1 MPTRDIIVVGGSAG
15 GIEALQKLVQGLP
28 ADLPAAVLVV
38 LHTHPTSPG
47 YLPHILERSG
57 RLPAAHAT
65 DGELLRPGRILVAP
79 PDHHMLIEREYVRL
93 TRGPKENRSRP
104 AVDPL
109 FRSAA
114 YFYGPRVI
122 GVVLSG
128 MLDDGTAGL
137 WTIKDRRGVAMVQ
150 SLEDAQFPSMPE
162 NALRHVAVDHQL
174 PAAELGPLLARL
186 VRETVPEVLIPPVPN
201 ALEIETR
208 IAMEDSALERG
219 IFHLGEL
226 SPFTCPECHGVMV
239 QLREGGPVRFRCH
252 TGHAFSANTLLSELT
267 ASIEES
273 LWSTMRGMEESGML
287 MSHMARHL
295 ADIGDAETAARFEAK
310 AQHAHR
316 RARLMKQV
324 AMQHE
329 QLSEDQLRSD
339 AI

>member
-1 MPTRDIIVVGGSAG
+1 MPTHDIIVVGGSAG
-15 GIEALQKLVQGLP
+15 GIEALQRLVRELP
-28 ADLPAAVLVV
+28 AELPAAVLVV

-47 YLPHILERSG
+47 YLPQILERSG
-57 RLPAAHAT
+57 RLPCTHAT
-65 DGELLRPGRILVAP
+65 DGEPLRPGRILIAP

-114 YFYGPRVI
+114 YFYGPRVV

-137 WTIKDRRGVAMVQ
+137 WAIKDRKGIAVVQ

-162 NALRHVAVDHQL
+162 NALRHVDVDHQL
-174 PAAELGPLLARL
+174 PAAEIGPLLARL
-186 VRETVPEVLIPPVPN
+186 AHEAAPEAPAPL
-201 ALEIETR
+201 ARGQLEIETR

-219 IFHLGEL
+219 VFHLGEL
-226 SPFTCPECHGVMV
+226 SPFTCPECHGVMI
-239 QLREGGPVRFRCH
+239 QLREGGPLRFRCH
-252 TGHAFSANTLLSELT
+252 TGHAFSANTLLAELT
-267 ASIEES
+267 SSIEES
-273 LWSTMRGMEESGML
+273 LWNTMREMEESGML
-287 MSHMARHL
+287 MRRMAQHL
-295 ADIGDAETAARFEAK
+295 TDIGDTQTAARFDAK
-310 AQHAHR
+310 AREVHR
-316 RARLMKQV
+316 RAQMMKQL

-339 AI
+339 VA

>member
-15 GIEALQKLVQGLP
+15 GIEALQRLVKGLP

-47 YLPHILERSG
+47 YLPQILERSG
-57 RLPAAHAT
+57 PLPALHAA
-65 DGELLRPGRILVAP
+65 DGQPLLPGRIVVAP
-79 PDHHMLIEREYVRL
+79 PDQHMLIERERVRL

-104 AVDPL
+104 AIDPL

-114 YFYGPRVI
+114 YFHGPRVI

-128 MLDDGTAGL
+128 LLDDGTAGL
-137 WTIKDRRGVAMVQ
+137 WTVKDRGGLAVVQ
-150 SLEDAQFPSMPE
+150 ALAEAQFPSMPE
-162 NALRHVAVDHQL
+162 SALRHVAVDHQL
-174 PAAELGPLLARL
+174 PAGLIGPLLVRL
-186 VRETVPEVLIPPVPN
+186 AAQPLPDLPAAPPRGS
-201 ALEIETR
+201 LELETR

-219 IFHLGEL
+219 IFNLGEL

-239 QLREGGPVRFRCH
+239 QLREGGLLRFRCH
-252 TGHAFSANTLLSELT
+252 TGHAFSASTLLSELT

-287 MSHMARHL
+287 LHHMARHL
-295 ADIGDAETAARFEAK
+295 ADIGDSEAAARFEAK
-310 AQHAHR
+310 SRQVHQRAQ
-316 RARLMKQV
+316 LMKQT

-329 QLSEDQLRSD
+329 RLSEDQVRNGT
-339 AI
+339 A